1 MSFKDLPK
9 DIVWLIFRVVINGH
23 ISNVMFHKTFC
34 YESGFN
40 VETTLGGRI
49 GWLTGN
55 LALISKENLTCVGN
69 QTCNLAL
76 ISKNCLRLVQ
86 SKCYRY
92 HSSWLFIKGALT

>member
-55 LALISKENLTCVGN
+55 LALISKE
-69 QTCNLAL
+69 
-76 ISKNCLRLVQ
+76 SLRLVR

-92 HSSWLFIKGALT
+92 NTGWLFINGALINKK